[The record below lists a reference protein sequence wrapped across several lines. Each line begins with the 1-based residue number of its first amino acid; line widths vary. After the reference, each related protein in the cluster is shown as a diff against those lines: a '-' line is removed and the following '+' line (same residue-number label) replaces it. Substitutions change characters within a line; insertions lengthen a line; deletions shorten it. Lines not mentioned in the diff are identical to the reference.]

1 MSSMTEMTVGKVGSN
16 FGNGKGRFYANSA
29 DYSANVAAMLAIGL
43 PPPRLP
49 MFMLNC
55 EWGC

>member
-1 MSSMTEMTVGKVGSN
+1 MTEMTVGKVGSN